1 MSIFKNEKDPLLKR
15 AKELGLNLDRNMSI
29 FDMKSEIAKKEKE
42 LNAEWSQDAQD
53 ELQDFIESQGI
64 YIRQ

>member
-1 MSIFKNEKDPLLKR
+1 M
-15 AKELGLNLDRNMSI
+15 
-29 FDMKSEIAKKEKE
+29 KEKE
-42 LNAEWSQDAQD
+42 KDTRREELEEKEKDLRPKWSQEAQD

>member
-1 MSIFKNEKDPLLKR
+1 MNDAVKKQKKNEEVKEQEA
-15 AKELGLNLDRNMSI
+15 AK
-29 FDMKSEIAKKEKE
+29 AE
-42 LNAEWSQDAQD
+42 LNPEWPQDAQD

>member
-1 MSIFKNEKDPLLKR
+1 MMATEEQEREGKR
-15 AKELGLNLDRNMSI
+15 QEENDSRLNP
-29 FDMKSEIAKKEKE
+29 
-42 LNAEWSQDAQD
+42 EWPQDAQD

>member
-1 MSIFKNEKDPLLKR
+1 MKD
-15 AKELGLNLDRNMSI
+15 
-29 FDMKSEIAKKEKE
+29 KEKE
-42 LNAEWSQDAQD
+42 PKDKEQAAELDPQWPQEAQD

>member
-1 MSIFKNEKDPLLKR
+1 MREPQEKPLEDEKRENEERKP
-15 AKELGLNLDRNMSI
+15 
-29 FDMKSEIAKKEKE
+29 E
-42 LNAEWSQDAQD
+42 LNAEWPQDAQD

>member
-1 MSIFKNEKDPLLKR
+1 MSDVAKRQERSEEQKR
-15 AKELGLNLDRNMSI
+15 AGKD
-29 FDMKSEIAKKEKE
+29 KKKE
-42 LNAEWSQDAQD
+42 LNPEWSQDAQD

>member
-1 MSIFKNEKDPLLKR
+1 MTSLNIQNMKERKSSMKKDTNAEKPQETKKNEETNP
-15 AKELGLNLDRNMSI
+15 
-29 FDMKSEIAKKEKE
+29 
-42 LNAEWSQDAQD
+42 EWPQDAQD

>member
-1 MSIFKNEKDPLLKR
+1 M
-15 AKELGLNLDRNMSI
+15 
-29 FDMKSEIAKKEKE
+29 KEKE
-42 LNAEWSQDAQD
+42 RDLMNQEKGVKKTEIDPEWPQEAQD

>member
-1 MSIFKNEKDPLLKR
+1 M
-15 AKELGLNLDRNMSI
+15 KEL
-29 FDMKSEIAKKEKE
+29 EKKEREEEREEEKKTK
-42 LNAEWSQDAQD
+42 LNEQWPQDAQD

>member
-1 MSIFKNEKDPLLKR
+1 MSDVAKR
-15 AKELGLNLDRNMSI
+15 QERSEEQKEQAKT
-29 FDMKSEIAKKEKE
+29 KKE
-42 LNAEWSQDAQD
+42 LNPEWAQDAQD

>member
-1 MSIFKNEKDPLLKR
+1 MSDVAKRQEKTK
-15 AKELGLNLDRNMSI
+15 
-29 FDMKSEIAKKEKE
+29 KE
-42 LNAEWSQDAQD
+42 LNPEWSQDAQD

>member
-1 MSIFKNEKDPLLKR
+1 MMLQR
-15 AKELGLNLDRNMSI
+15 DRNG
-29 FDMKSEIAKKEKE
+29 ARNKKQEKTKKE
-42 LNAEWSQDAQD
+42 LNPEWSQDAQD

>member
-1 MSIFKNEKDPLLKR
+1 M
-15 AKELGLNLDRNMSI
+15 KEQ
-29 FDMKSEIAKKEKE
+29 EAKKREEEKKTEQKE
-42 LNAEWSQDAQD
+42 LNQEWPQDAQD

>member
-1 MSIFKNEKDPLLKR
+1 
-15 AKELGLNLDRNMSI
+15 
-29 FDMKSEIAKKEKE
+29 MKITKSFATLFAIGMIAFAPSANAQEKKEKE

>member
-1 MSIFKNEKDPLLKR
+1 MKEQEKDLKTR
-15 AKELGLNLDRNMSI
+15 EQETEEKNLNP
-29 FDMKSEIAKKEKE
+29 
-42 LNAEWSQDAQD
+42 EWSQDAQD

>member
-1 MSIFKNEKDPLLKR
+1 MKEPKKENLEEEKR
-15 AKELGLNLDRNMSI
+15 
-29 FDMKSEIAKKEKE
+29 EKE
-42 LNAEWSQDAQD
+42 LNAEWPQDAQD

>member
-42 LNAEWSQDAQD
+42 LNPPPAHQPSFERG
-53 ELQDFIESQGI
+53 E
-64 YIRQ
+64 Y

>member
-1 MSIFKNEKDPLLKR
+1 MSDVAKRQERSEEQKEQEKTK
-15 AKELGLNLDRNMSI
+15 
-29 FDMKSEIAKKEKE
+29 KE
-42 LNAEWSQDAQD
+42 LNPEWSQDAQG

>member
-1 MSIFKNEKDPLLKR
+1 MKEQEKDLKI
-15 AKELGLNLDRNMSI
+15 KEQ
-29 FDMKSEIAKKEKE
+29 EEKEKE
-42 LNAEWSQDAQD
+42 LNPEWSQDAQD

>member
-1 MSIFKNEKDPLLKR
+1 MKEDKDQRKKDLEEEKR
-15 AKELGLNLDRNMSI
+15 IQTA
-29 FDMKSEIAKKEKE
+29 E
-42 LNAEWSQDAQD
+42 LNPEWPQDAQD

>member
-1 MSIFKNEKDPLLKR
+1 MGKLIG
-15 AKELGLNLDRNMSI
+15 KEL
-29 FDMKSEIAKKEKE
+29 FMKDKERELENQEKREKKDEP
-42 LNAEWSQDAQD
+42 NPEWSQDAQD

>member
-1 MSIFKNEKDPLLKR
+1 MSDVANRQERSEEQKEQEKTK
-15 AKELGLNLDRNMSI
+15 
-29 FDMKSEIAKKEKE
+29 KE
-42 LNAEWSQDAQD
+42 LNTEWPQDAQD

>member
-1 MSIFKNEKDPLLKR
+1 MKEQEKDLKIR
-15 AKELGLNLDRNMSI
+15 EQED
-29 FDMKSEIAKKEKE
+29 KEKE
-42 LNAEWSQDAQD
+42 LNPEWPQDAQD

>member
-1 MSIFKNEKDPLLKR
+1 MKKDTKP
-15 AKELGLNLDRNMSI
+15 ENTQET
-29 FDMKSEIAKKEKE
+29 KSEET
-42 LNAEWSQDAQD
+42 NPEWPQDAQD

>member
-1 MSIFKNEKDPLLKR
+1 M
-15 AKELGLNLDRNMSI
+15 KEPKKENL
-29 FDMKSEIAKKEKE
+29 EEEKKEKE
-42 LNAEWSQDAQD
+42 LNVEWSQDAQD

>member
-1 MSIFKNEKDPLLKR
+1 MKKDTNAEKPQETKKNEETNP
-15 AKELGLNLDRNMSI
+15 
-29 FDMKSEIAKKEKE
+29 
-42 LNAEWSQDAQD
+42 EWLQDAQD

>member
-1 MSIFKNEKDPLLKR
+1 MSDVAKRQERSEEQKEQEKTK
-15 AKELGLNLDRNMSI
+15 
-29 FDMKSEIAKKEKE
+29 KE
-42 LNAEWSQDAQD
+42 LNPEWITDAQD